1 VTAFEAPRLSLA
13 VRVASELYEPESA
26 WYLLRTDLIGLFGAE
41 AFARVPGAKQY
52 ELARRGDVLGLEG
65 DPGELAYVVRSG
77 RVSLSRLVEDERRSA
92 IAVLTV
98 GGPFGEAGLP
108 GKSAPREHVAEALE
122 PSTVVSM
129 PAGSLRAMIAS
140 RPDYALTVTP
150 KRGPTLSRPLER
162 LIFKDV
168 RTRIVEA
175 LAELAEAR
183 EGGAAEEMDL
193 GIGAPELADLIG
205 AGRQVVNTLVNEF
218 KHEGH
223 LSLAGGTIRVG
234 DPEKLRLLI

>member
-1 VTAFEAPRLSLA
+1 
-13 VRVASELYEPESA
+13 VRVASELHEPESA
-26 WYLLRTDLIGLFGAE
+26 WYLLRTDLIGVFGGE
-41 AFARVPGAKQY
+41 RFARAQGAKQY

-92 IAVLTV
+92 IAVLTA
-98 GGPFGEAGLP
+98 GGPFGEAGQP

-122 PSTVVSM
+122 PSVVVSM
-129 PAGSLRAMIAS
+129 PAESLRAIIAA

-150 KRGPTLSRPLER
+150 KKGPVLSRPIER
-162 LIFKDV
+162 LVFKDV
-168 RTRIVEA
+168 RTRVLEA
-175 LAELAEAR
+175 LADLGEARGAEA
-183 EGGAAEEMDL
+183 GGEVDL
-193 GIGAPELADLIG
+193 GIGSPELADLIG
-205 AGRQVVNTLVNEF
+205 AGRQVVNTLMNEF

-223 LSLAGGTIRVG
+223 LSLAGGTIRIG